1 MFLVI
6 EHATVG
12 PVRHVPFGH
21 QKVGRESHGHSMLI
35 KMFK

>member
-12 PVRHVPFGH
+12 PVRHLPFGH
-21 QKVGRESHGHSMLI
+21 QKVGEKAMDI
-35 KMFK
+35 QC